1 MKLFDDF
8 EAVRFPEENLIFITH
23 GGYLYYIYDVEYK
36 HWRKYRNAGN
46 DRITVR
52 NYDDVSKEVLMDAL
66 DGKAPQK
73 ETDFMRF
80 CNPEQLC
87 IRDMLDLLRED
98 YPNYMSDGDIYHT
111 THRLL
116 LESDICYKSYEELKK
131 LFDNALAFH
140 QNHEQILNQV
150 KNLCFAFIGR
160 DIFKEEIRIV
170 DGHDSS
176 SYFWIMPVRVIDYSN
191 TENLDSVAEM
201 RSTEIS
207 IEEDDVSQYLTPFLY
222 KFFDDELEANK
233 NRADAQGF
241 EWYLTHN
248 FFTFDS
254 ITSILN
260 AINDTIDALDSGRDN
275 EFTAKLREKRGTA
288 TYQLLYARDMSE
300 DQIKAY
306 NANGPTEEN
315 TEIDLII
322 DFYRRFVY
330 RMEYMMKVG
339 KEKGYDLI
347 SFMGP

>member
-1 MKLFDDF
+1 M
-8 EAVRFPEENLIFITH
+8 
-23 GGYLYYIYDVEYK
+23 
-36 HWRKYRNAGN
+36 
-46 DRITVR
+46 
-52 NYDDVSKEVLMDAL
+52 
-66 DGKAPQK
+66 
-73 ETDFMRF
+73 
-80 CNPEQLC
+80 
-87 IRDMLDLLRED
+87 
-98 YPNYMSDGDIYHT
+98 
-111 THRLL
+111 
-116 LESDICYKSYEELKK
+116 
-131 LFDNALAFH
+131 
-140 QNHEQILNQV
+140 
-150 KNLCFAFIGR
+150 
-160 DIFKEEIRIV
+160 
-170 DGHDSS
+170 
-176 SYFWIMPVRVIDYSN
+176 IDYSN

-306 NANGPTEEN
+306 NANRPTEDN

>member
-1 MKLFDDF
+1 
-8 EAVRFPEENLIFITH
+8 
-23 GGYLYYIYDVEYK
+23 
-36 HWRKYRNAGN
+36 
-46 DRITVR
+46 
-52 NYDDVSKEVLMDAL
+52 MDAL

-111 THRLL
+111 THRFL

-306 NANGPTEEN
+306 NANRPTEDN